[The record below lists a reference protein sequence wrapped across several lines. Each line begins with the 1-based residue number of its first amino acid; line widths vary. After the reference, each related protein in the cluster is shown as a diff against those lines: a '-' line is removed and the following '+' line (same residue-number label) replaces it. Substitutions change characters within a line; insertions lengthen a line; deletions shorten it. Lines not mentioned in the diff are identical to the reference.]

1 MRIVIAAVSSNTF
14 MSGVSRHA
22 ANIVRCL
29 LTRSELSAVH
39 ILVAPWEYKHICEA
53 VSRKDSRLRVHSVSL
68 RPGTISR
75 NLWYYSHLPALAA
88 QLEADV
94 VHISYPSPVRQG
106 AFHCP
111 TVVSLHDLYPYDI
124 PANFGFPKVL
134 FNRIVL
140 KQCLRSVDGIA
151 CVSESTRQNL
161 GLRMPASASKKA
173 TTIYNCVEPAPAAV
187 KPAFFDAW
195 KQDRFLLCVAQHRRN
210 KNIPLVLQTFKHLL
224 STGVIDSSKRLI
236 LVGMPGP
243 ETARI
248 HRFVREAD
256 LTQQVMFVSGISDAE
271 MQWCYRNCE
280 LLLAPSIIEGF
291 GLPVAEALLAG
302 CRVVC
307 SDIPSFREVGG
318 DHCRYVGLGPN
329 AVRDFATAIGEA
341 LRGRRPSPIPLP
353 QLSASTIAEQ
363 YLRLYRELTAASKSP
378 AEASAF
384 AGPAAV
390 ENRSSSAVQ
399 TPHAPHKPDAARHW

>member
-1 MRIVIAAVSSNTF
+1 MRIVVAAVSSNTF

-29 LTRSELSAVH
+29 LTRSEVSAVH

-53 VSRKDSRLRVHSVSL
+53 VSRKDSRLRIHSVSL
-68 RPGTISR
+68 RPGTIQR
-75 NLWYYSHLPALAA
+75 NLWYYSHLPALAK

-94 VHISYPSPVRQG
+94 VHISYPSPVQKG

-124 PANFGFPKVL
+124 PANFGFPKVV

-140 KQCLRSVDGIA
+140 QQCLRSVDAIA
-151 CVSESTRQNL
+151 CVSESTLQNL
-161 GLRMPASASKKA
+161 ELRMPQVSKKA
-173 TTIYNCVEPAPAAV
+173 RTINNCVEPAATAV
-187 KPAFFDAW
+187 KPALFEASKRDA
-195 KQDRFLLCVAQHRRN
+195 FLLCVAQHRRN
-210 KNIPLVLQTFKHLL
+210 KNLDLVLEIFKQLR
-224 STGVIDSSKRLI
+224 SKGIIDSAKRLL

-248 HRFVREAD
+248 HRSIREGN
-256 LTQQVMFVSGISDAE
+256 LTRQVMLVSGISDSE
-271 MQWCYRNCE
+271 MQWCYRNCD

-307 SDIPSFREVGG
+307 SDIPPFREVGG
-318 DHCRYVGLGPN
+318 EHCRYVGLGPN
-329 AVRDFATAIGEA
+329 AVRDFAIAIGEG
-341 LRGRRPSPIPLP
+341 LRGRRPSPVPLP
-353 QLSASTIAEQ
+353 QLSASVIAEQ
-363 YLRLYRELTAASKSP
+363 YMRLYRALTAASISP
-378 AEASAF
+378 AEPSVF
-384 AGPAAV
+384 DGPAASD
-390 ENRSSSAVQ
+390 SSTSGALETRR
-399 TPHAPHKPDAARHW
+399 TPQRPGAARTW